1 MSGPVDATVITL
13 PFPPSLNSIWRS
25 VVVRGRVQVLLSA
38 QGRAYRNRVIEQV
51 ARAGRVPLTQR
62 LGVELY
68 VCPPDR
74 RARDLSNIPKA
85 LEDALTHARFWA
97 DDSLIDDLRVVRGPV
112 CRGGSVRVTV
122 WPMRPGHPQATPAEG
137 LRLSVGKEES

>member
-1 MSGPVDATVITL
+1 MSIPVEATVITL
-13 PFPPSLNSIWRS
+13 PYPPSLNSIWRS
-25 VVVRGRVQVLLSA
+25 VVLGGRVKVLLSA

-51 ARAGRVPLTQR
+51 ARTGQVPLTQR
-62 LGVELY
+62 LAVELY

-85 LEDALTHARFWA
+85 LEDALTHARFWK

-112 CRGGSVRVTV
+112 CKGGSVRVTV
-122 WPMRPGHPQATPAEG
+122 RPIHEITPGAAEG
-137 LRLSVGKEES
+137 LRLSVGGEE